1 MVFKIN
7 TTTELSVINQRK
19 FGSSET
25 SNTAFEVAILINGK
39 VQGDVLTWQSE
50 EQVEQL
56 KNNLRTM
63 LGEAEL
69 VTKQDVIWWKEIGQD
84 RWNILTNEEGDTF
97 TCIDA
102 AILFIR
108 TNADKFPHTGLAT
121 FEQMELDNAMW
132 DNL

>member
-25 SNTAFEVAILINGK
+25 SNTAFEVAILIDGK

-63 LGEAEL
+63 LGDTEL
-69 VTKQDVIWWKEIGQD
+69 ITKQDVIWWKEIGKD
-84 RWNILTNEEGDTF
+84 VWSILTNEEGDPF
-97 TCIDA
+97 TSIDA
-102 AILFIR
+102 AIHFVR
-108 TNADKFPHTGLAT
+108 ANSEKFPHTGLAT
-121 FEQMELDNAMW
+121 FEQMKSDNAMW